1 MIENKKTA
9 EPWYLFL
16 DDIRHPWD
24 CIPYMTNPGIYAK
37 LEWIIVKNYDQFIA
51 KIEERGLPSMISF
64 DHDLSDID
72 YYPEWLK
79 IPNFEDYSVSSDG
92 RVKRDRISKG
102 TSGGELSIAHN
113 KKTGTCMIILT
124 KSGKKY
130 HKSIHRLV
138 AEAYIPNPENK
149 PEVNHKDGNRSNNL
163 VTNLE
168 WNTGS
173 ENIKHSHI
181 NLDRN
186 FTAYGS
192 NHANSKSVTQYS
204 LDGFILGVYG
214 STAEAERHLGIPYT
228 NIAKCARGNRNSAG
242 GFIWKYENKL
252 ATVSEKIKHLER
264 SEYVHNPPR
273 REKTGYDCAKWL
285 VDYCMDNGLKLPE
298 FEVHSMNPAG
308 GENIRMYLEN
318 FKKHQENNN

>member
-1 MIENKKTA
+1 MSYN
-9 EPWYLFL
+9 LFL
-16 DDIRHPWD
+16 DDIRHPYD
-24 CIPYMTNPGIYAK
+24 CISYMPSPGIYSK
-37 LEWIIVKNYDQFIA
+37 YLWKTVRNYDEFVSFITQN
-51 KIEERGLPSMISF
+51 GLPDLISF

-79 IPNFEDYSVSSDG
+79 IVNFDDYSISSDG
-92 RVKRDRISKG
+92 RVRRDVISKG
-102 TSGGELSIAHN
+102 TSGGELKISHN
-113 KKTGTCMIILT
+113 KKTGTCQVRLT
-124 KSGKKY
+124 KNGIHY
-130 HKSIHRLV
+130 HKSVHRLV

-149 PEVNHKDGNRSNNL
+149 LEVNHKDGNRSNNF

-173 ENIKHSHI
+173 ENIKHSHD

-204 LDGFILGVYG
+204 LDGFVLDVYG

-228 NIAKCARGNRNSAG
+228 NIAKCARGDRNSAG
-242 GFIWKYENKL
+242 GFIWKYEDKL
-252 ATVSEKIKHLER
+252 ATVGEKIKHLER

-273 REKTGYDCAKWL
+273 REKTGMDCAKWL
-285 VDYCMDNGLKLPE
+285 VDYCMDNKKELPD
-298 FEVHSMNPAG
+298 FVVHSMNPAG
-308 GENIRMYLEN
+308 GENIKSLLDQ
-318 FKKHQENNN
+318 FKEFQHKNQ